1 MNFIPRRQFIKNS
14 IMSLAA
20 GSTLFHGSKKLF
32 AAQNRKPNIV
42 IFLTDD
48 QGSVDVNCYGAKDLI
63 TPHLDALA
71 EQGTRFSQFYVASS
85 ICSPSRAALLTGR
98 FPQRAQ
104 LPGNAIGGDGMPS
117 KQITMAELFKRHGYR
132 TGIFGKWH
140 LGTALPLG
148 PNEQGFDEFL
158 GHKEGCID
166 NYSHF
171 YYWRGPNRHDL
182 WRNEIEIW
190 ENGSYFPDIC
200 VREAARFIRE
210 NREHPF
216 FLYVPFNVPHYP
228 MQAQQQYVNMY
239 DHIND
244 PKRKRYAA
252 FVSMVDDRI
261 GQILQVLKEQSL
273 REDTLVLFMSD
284 HGHSVEERAFGG
296 GGNAGPYRGHKKTMW
311 EGGLRVP
318 CIIAWPGHI
327 PENSIRDQLACSMDW
342 LPTLAD
348 YAGLEAPDWKIDG
361 KSLMSL
367 IRDVNATSPHKVMHW
382 MLGPRWAVRKGPW
395 KLVFD
400 GELFLANLDWDI
412 SEQRNYINEY
422 PEKAEMLKSLHQQWA
437 ESVDEQ

>member
-1 MNFIPRRQFIKNS
+1 MNSVTRRRFIKNS
-14 IMSLAA
+14 FISLAA
-20 GSTLFHGSKKLF
+20 GSAIFSASKNLS
-32 AAQNRKPNIV
+32 AGQNRKPNIV

-48 QGSVDVNCYGAKDLI
+48 QGSVDVNCYGASDLI

-71 EQGTRFSQFYVASS
+71 ERGTRFSQFYVASS

-117 KQITMAELFKRHGYR
+117 KQITMAELFKEHGYR

-158 GHKEGCID
+158 GHREGCID

-182 WRNEIEIW
+182 WRDETEIW
-190 ENGSYFPDIC
+190 ENGTYFPDIC
-200 VREAARFIRE
+200 VREATRFIKE
-210 NREHPF
+210 NRVHPF

-228 MQAQQQYVNMY
+228 MQAERKYVDMY

-244 PKRKRYAA
+244 PQRKRYAA
-252 FVSMVDDRI
+252 FVSMIDDRI
-261 GQILQVLKEQSL
+261 GQILQVLKEQNL
-273 REDTLVLFMSD
+273 FEDTLVLFMSD

-296 GGNAGPYRGHKKTMW
+296 GGSAGPYRGHKKTMW

-318 CIIAWPGHI
+318 CIISWPGHI
-327 PENSIRDQLACSMDW
+327 PKNSVRDQLACSIDW

-348 YAGLEAPDWKIDG
+348 YAGIGTPDWKVDG
-361 KSLMSL
+361 KSLVPM
-367 IRDVNATSPHKVMHW
+367 INDKNAKSPHNVMHW
-382 MLGPRWAVRKGPW
+382 MLGPRWAVRKGVW

-400 GELFLANLDWDI
+400 QELFLANLDRDI
-412 SEQRNYINEY
+412 SEQYNYINEY

-437 ESVDEQ
+437 ESVSEQ